1 MVSTVGEG
9 VVFNLAEMEYH
20 HLSPCTH
27 EEADSR
33 ILLHVADMA
42 RTRMTKI
49 RVRTVDSDVVVICV
63 AWFHDI
69 PGLEELWIAK
79 RLGAE
84 KIKALHGFHVI
95 TGCDSVSAFYKRK
108 GPWKVWKQSYIFF
121 HPPLGLFHYP
131 LGLLQKTAE
140 FMSKT
145 AST

>member
-1 MVSTVGEG
+1 MVELISTGIWAHSQQDKLMVSTIGEG
-9 VVFNLAEMEYH
+9 VVSNSAEMEYH

-69 PGLEELWIAK
+69 PGLEELWIAFWRGK
-79 RLGAE
+79 QYRYIPVHIIANILGA
-84 KIKALHGFHVI
+84 
-95 TGCDSVSAFYKRK
+95 
-108 GPWKVWKQSYIFF
+108 
-121 HPPLGLFHYP
+121 
-131 LGLLQKTAE
+131 
-140 FMSKT
+140 
-145 AST
+145 

>member
-27 EEADSR
+27 SR
-33 ILLHVADMA
+33 ILLHVADMV
-42 RTRMTKI
+42 TTGMTKI

-84 KIKALHGFHVI
+84 KNKALHGFHI
-95 TGCDSVSAFYKRK
+95 GTK
-108 GPWKVWKQSYIFF
+108 GPWKVWKD
-121 HPPLGLFHYP
+121 
-131 LGLLQKTAE
+131 
-140 FMSKT
+140 
-145 AST
+145 

>member
-42 RTRMTKI
+42 RTGMTKI

-69 PGLEELWIAK
+69 PGLEELWIAFWRRK
-79 RLGAE
+79 QYRYIPVHIIANILGA
-84 KIKALHGFHVI
+84 
-95 TGCDSVSAFYKRK
+95 
-108 GPWKVWKQSYIFF
+108 
-121 HPPLGLFHYP
+121 
-131 LGLLQKTAE
+131 
-140 FMSKT
+140 
-145 AST
+145 

>member
-42 RTRMTKI
+42 RTGMTKI

-84 KIKALHGFHVI
+84 KSKALHGFHVI
-95 TGCDSVSAFYKRK
+95 TGCDSVSAFYDIGKK
-108 GPWKVWKQSYIFF
+108 GPWKVWKD
-121 HPPLGLFHYP
+121 
-131 LGLLQKTAE
+131 
-140 FMSKT
+140 
-145 AST
+145 